1 MVNLRI
7 SAIAAWVLVG
17 AANLTGQT
25 SSALPVPPLVTTA
38 AASALDAAG
47 RPWAYVQFGENQP
60 GLLAARTL
68 AVYAKSGPPES
79 AEPFTFRGLVTHTND
94 PTALQVLVQ
103 RGASLGENLATLE
116 TMLTELHRLWINTID
131 SDNPPVTEP
140 PVMPLPQRLSALLQ
154 RAAGDRAL
162 AQMLDLIGVS
172 HPAVCLARGT
182 AWAGLLEVPVGS
194 DATLEIRERNAAG
207 ADLTVIGR
215 VTVRAGQPVLLPA
228 PGPLV
233 VVPDPTATG
242 DLNVKLRWATSDE
255 LRREPSAGVVLWRVD
270 KALAE
275 AQGFDATPP
284 TATALAA
291 LAAAQPGEAKQVS
304 PGPISASKLFF
315 DYNVALFDPADYGD
329 PTTHFFT
336 DDNDRARP
344 GGTALPEGTRVYYFA
359 AAVDLLGRPGL
370 VSVGVPAVF
379 CHRLPPPLPSRFT
392 VSNAGTLAVGQYFDV
407 SWLQNTVGAD
417 ISTSR
422 YEIFR
427 GDDLAF
433 HGKAMNG
440 ELDLEADPIDP
451 AAPTAIQRVGVVIDP
466 ALDPAETLAFTDT
479 GVSANEANFGRT
491 WWFAIRAVH
500 EGPPGCGEVA
510 STLSPPV
517 FAALRQRQGP
527 EAPNA
532 NQIDTGDDC
541 WRTLRVACIKADEAT
556 EVVSTEAL
564 DPSVAQFRARCER
577 RTHAISAAEF
587 RVIDRVTSVEL
598 VATVRAEFAEGEDAV
613 EFAFTQPLVNA
624 DRVIEVQCRAVA
636 FDGSLSRWAA
646 GHLGSRAPGVRTAN
660 HYMRHSFRADCIVE
674 SERVAHL
681 EEATRLGRAPDELW
695 NSLGDLQPGEC
706 DTTRALLTVSPDSGR
721 ILPIRI
727 RLFPTPGT
735 AEYRIYRRI
744 DEGELSL
751 TAQGLTDPVLP
762 GAAVERFDDAPPV
775 TACTVSYYAQF
786 LDENGNASP
795 MALVWS
801 HTILSPTPPPAP
813 LLKQP
818 LLADMGGTDAAPL
831 VTLTW
836 VCPPQTVARF
846 EVFVHTIVVM
856 PPASPPPVASPAGSF
871 NQIFLNPVAKKSI
884 FSALANLRM
893 SDRVIVDRSFL
904 TGKVGG
910 DFGAGPRFTLP
921 LELDKNFEYTVWL
934 RGIGPN
940 GEIGEC
946 SRRVTF
952 RWQPPK
958 AVAGSIPWPARP
970 LPPIGT
976 FHASIAAVD
985 FGDLPVQQLLWDEG
999 NPARPPVDVDETP
1012 VGIRVGSIK
1021 VGTDGRFF
1029 FGSRSPAFVADPGTI
1044 AEGRHDPNTQ
1054 LFQHA
1059 DETQRLLPCVLYRQ
1073 QVANDNFPA
1082 VSDDVIQCSPLISS
1096 IAWTHPDHM
1105 PSGAEL
1111 VDPFFRWVRAGLHL
1125 VSLELYLVDTQPLV
1139 GGARYRY
1146 WLLRFDARGEPVQT
1160 VPCGEVTIREP
1171 AP

>member
-7 SAIAAWVLVG
+7 IAIAAWVLVG
-17 AANLTGQT
+17 AADLTGQT
-25 SSALPVPPLVTTA
+25 SSALPVPPLLTTA

-47 RPWAYVQFGENQP
+47 RPWAYVMFGENRP

-79 AEPFTFRGLVTHTND
+79 AEPFTFRGLVTHTSD
-94 PTALQVLVQ
+94 PTALQVLLQ
-103 RGASLGENLATLE
+103 RGASLGESLPTLE

-233 VVPDPTATG
+233 VVPDPSATG
-242 DLNVKLRWATSDE
+242 DLNVKLRWATSAE
-255 LRREPSAGVVLWRVD
+255 LRREPSAGVVLWRVGE
-270 KALAE
+270 ALAE
-275 AQGFDATPP
+275 AQGFHATPP
-284 TATALAA
+284 TAGALAA

-304 PGPISASKLFF
+304 PGPVSASKLFF
-315 DYNVALFDPADYGD
+315 DYNVAFFDAAAGGD
-329 PTTHFFT
+329 PTTSFFT
-336 DDNDRARP
+336 DDNDRTRP
-344 GGTALPEGTRVYYFA
+344 SGSALPEGTRVYYFA

-370 VSVGVPAVF
+370 VSAGVSAVF
-379 CHRLPPPLPSRFT
+379 CQRLPPPLPARFA
-392 VSNAGTLAVGQYFDV
+392 VRNAGTLAVGQYFDV
-407 SWLQNTVGAD
+407 SWLQNTVGAG

-427 GDDLAF
+427 GDDLAA
-433 HGKAMNG
+433 HAKALNG
-440 ELDLEADPIDP
+440 ELDLAADPIDP
-451 AAPTAIQRVGVVIDP
+451 AQPTAIQRVGVVLDP
-466 ALDPAETLAFTDT
+466 ALDPAETLVFADT
-479 GVSANEANFGRT
+479 GVPANEANFGKT

-500 EGPPGCGEVA
+500 VGPPGCGEVA
-510 STLSPPV
+510 SALSPPL

-527 EAPNA
+527 EAPSP

-541 WRTLRVACIKADEAT
+541 LRTLRVACITAEAAS
-556 EVVSTEAL
+556 EVVSAAAL
-564 DPSVAQFRARCER
+564 DPSLAHFRARCER

-587 RVIDRVTSVEL
+587 RVIDVGSGEEL
-598 VATVRAEFAEGEDAV
+598 VATVRV
-613 EFAFTQPLVNA
+613 EFPEGDDAAELPFTRSLATALRNT
-624 DRVIEVQCRAVA
+624 EVQCRAVA

-646 GHLGSRAPGVRTAN
+646 GHLGSRAPGVQTAD
-660 HYMRHSFRADCIVE
+660 HYMRHSFRADCIAE
-674 SERVAHL
+674 SERLAHL
-681 EEATRLGRAPDELW
+681 AEATRLGRAPDELW
-695 NSLGDLQPGEC
+695 ASLGDLLPGEC

-721 ILPIRI
+721 VLPIRI
-727 RLFPTPGT
+727 RLLLTPGT

-751 TAQGLTDPVLP
+751 IAQGLTGPVAP
-762 GAAVERFDDAPPV
+762 GASVERFDDAPPV

-795 MALVWS
+795 LALVWS
-801 HTILSPTPPPAP
+801 RKILSPTPPPAP

-818 LLADMGGTDAAPL
+818 VLADMGGTGAAPL

-846 EVFVHTIVVM
+846 EVFVHTASVR
-856 PPASPPPVASPAGSF
+856 PPGSPPPAAAT
-871 NQIFLNPVAKKSI
+871 NKLFLNPAATKSI
-884 FSALANLRM
+884 FGALLTQLSV

-910 DFGAGPRFTLP
+910 DFGTGPRFTLP
-921 LELDKNFEYTVWL
+921 LEVDTDYEYTVWL

-940 GEIGEC
+940 GETGEC
-946 SRRVTF
+946 SRQVTC
-952 RWQPPK
+952 RWQAPRV
-958 AVAGSIPWPARP
+958 AAGSIPWPQRP
-970 LPPIGT
+970 LPPVGA

-985 FGDLPVQQLLWDEG
+985 LSDIPVELRAD
-999 NPARPPVDVDETP
+999 VDVDATP
-1012 VGIRVGSIK
+1012 VGIRVGAIPIGDTEEFSL
-1021 VGTDGRFF
+1021 GSHGRLAFAAVW
-1029 FGSRSPAFVADPGTI
+1029 GSTAQ
-1044 AEGRHDPNTQ
+1044 GRHDPNTQ
-1054 LFQHA
+1054 LFTHA
-1059 DETQRLLPCVLYRQ
+1059 SDVAQDLFPCVLYRQ
-1073 QVANDNFPA
+1073 QVANASFPDVA
-1082 VSDDVIQCSPLISS
+1082 GDVIQCSPLISS
-1096 IAWTHPDHM
+1096 IAWVHPVTDD
-1105 PSGAEL
+1105 GQEKAYAAEL
-1111 VDPFFRWVRAGLHL
+1111 VDPFFRWVPWIPYGTVNLPRSL
-1125 VSLELYLVDTQPLV
+1125 VLYLVDTQPLV
-1139 GGARYRY
+1139 GGACYRY
-1146 WLLRFDARGEPVQT
+1146 SLLRFDARGEPLQA